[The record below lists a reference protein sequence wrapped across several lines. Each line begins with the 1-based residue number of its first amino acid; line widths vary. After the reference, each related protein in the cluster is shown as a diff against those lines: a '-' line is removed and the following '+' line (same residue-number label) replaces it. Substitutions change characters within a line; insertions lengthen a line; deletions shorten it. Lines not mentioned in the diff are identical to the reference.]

1 MRHLISIF
9 AALIM
14 FAGTAQAKDLPNGLA
29 TRIVQGVHACL
40 AFYERGES
48 IASLSAKG
56 FETKARWM
64 EVNVDLSAETGSKRR
79 YWVRVLIEHTYECE
93 IHSNYMRM
101 NIARDAFD
109 LAKAAMAESGFVITK
124 GQRHAEGAKS
134 IAEKGPVSVF
144 FKVRD
149 WESALKVKYL
159 ARSK

>member
-9 AALIM
+9 AAMIM
-14 FAGTAQAKDLPNGLA
+14 ITGTAQARDLPTGLA
-29 TRIVQGVHACL
+29 TRIVQGVHACM

-48 IASLSAKG
+48 IGSLSAKG
-56 FETKARWM
+56 FEAKARWM
-64 EVNVDLSAETGSKRR
+64 EVDVDLSAETGSKRR

-93 IHSNYMRM
+93 IHSNFKRM
-101 NIARDAFD
+101 NIARDAFK

-124 GQRHAEGAKS
+124 GQRHADRAKS
-134 IAEKGPVSVF
+134 IAEKGPVSIY

-159 ARSK
+159 ARSR